1 MKSGYRF
8 LQENAE
14 NSRAPT
20 QDSAF
25 WEKVWSLEVPSKVKK
40 NFGCACKEA
49 LPTRKNLQRR
59 KITPNGLCDL
69 CKAGDKDCSH
79 ALFLCSDV
87 QVIWSS
93 EWSWIS
99 SMQGSS
105 VKEIFSH
112 AFAKKK
118 DVALLAFTSWAVWN
132 QRNQIQFKESACPLD
147 QILSLAKERKREF
160 QSLHPATMKMQHRK
174 HTRWK
179 PLDTDFYKVN

>member
-1 MKSGYRF
+1 
-8 LQENAE
+8 
-14 NSRAPT
+14 
-20 QDSAF
+20 
-25 WEKVWSLEVPSKVKK
+25 
-40 NFGCACKEA
+40 
-49 LPTRKNLQRR
+49 
-59 KITPNGLCDL
+59 
-69 CKAGDKDCSH
+69 
-79 ALFLCSDV
+79 
-87 QVIWSS
+87 
-93 EWSWIS
+93 
-99 SMQGSS
+99 MQGSS